1 MGSLVRKSASRWVSP
16 DAIARRHRLG
26 HNRKKG
32 RIGGMV
38 AAKAWIA
45 GTFDTKG
52 RELFYLRDC
61 LKAQGIASV
70 TVDLSTSAADADR
83 GTDLRPA
90 DIAAL
95 HPQGPS
101 AIFTGERGS
110 AVAAMAEA
118 FTRFILSRED
128 VGGLVSAG
136 GSGACSLATPAMRA
150 LPLGVPKLMVT
161 TMAAGDT
168 RIYVGSSDIALL
180 YPVTD
185 IAGLNRISAVILAK
199 AAGALAGMMKAA
211 PPANLAL
218 KPAIGLTMFGV
229 TTPCVQ
235 MVTAALEDRYD
246 CIVFHATGAGGRS
259 FEQLAAAGMFSGVI
273 DVTTTEIADE
283 IAGGVLT
290 AGPERLDAFA
300 SRAIPYVGS
309 LGAVD
314 MANFF
319 ARETVPP
326 ALALRQF
333 HVHNANVTLMR
344 TTPVE
349 NAAIGAFIAA
359 KLNRMKGP
367 VRFLIPEDG
376 VSALDAP
383 GKPFHDPEAM
393 RALTAALRENFVQS
407 AGHRLISLPLHI
419 NDPAFADALVAAFLE
434 LQQQ

>member
-1 MGSLVRKSASRWVSP
+1 
-16 DAIARRHRLG
+16 
-26 HNRKKG
+26 
-32 RIGGMV
+32 MV
-38 AAKAWIA
+38 AAKAYIC

-61 LKAQGIASV
+61 LKSQGIAAL
-70 TVDLSTSAADADR
+70 TVDLSPVDAAADR
-83 GTDLRPA
+83 GTDFKPS

-95 HPQGPS
+95 HPHGPS
-101 AIFTGERGS
+101 AVFTGERGT

-118 FTRFILSRED
+118 FTRFIIARDD

-168 RIYVGSSDIALL
+168 RVYVGSSDIALL

-199 AAGALAGMMKAA
+199 AAGALAGMMKAE

-259 FEQLAAAGMFSGVI
+259 FEQLAASGMFAGVI

-300 SRAIPYVGS
+300 ARAIPYVGA

-319 ARETVPP
+319 ARDTVPP
-326 ALALRQF
+326 ALAHRHF
-333 HVHNANVTLMR
+333 HIHNANVTLMR

-349 NAAIGAFIAA
+349 NSAIGAFIGA

-367 VRFLIPEDG
+367 VRFFIPEGG

-393 RALTAALRENFVQS
+393 QALVSALRGNFVET
-407 AGHRLISLPLHI
+407 ANHRLISLPLHI
-419 NDPAFADALVAAFLE
+419 NDPAFAAALVSSFLE
-434 LQQQ
+434 LQPQ

>member
-1 MGSLVRKSASRWVSP
+1 MA
-16 DAIARRHRLG
+16 
-26 HNRKKG
+26 
-32 RIGGMV
+32 
-38 AAKAWIA
+38 AAKAYIA

-61 LKAQGIASV
+61 LKAQGIAAL
-70 TVDLSTSAADADR
+70 TVDLSPADPAADR
-83 GTDLRPA
+83 GTDFKPA
-90 DIAAL
+90 GIASL

-101 AIFTGERGS
+101 AVFTGERGT

-118 FTRFILSRED
+118 FTRFILARND

-150 LPLGVPKLMVT
+150 LPLGLPKLMVT
-161 TMAAGDT
+161 TAASGDT
-168 RIYVGSSDIALL
+168 RVYVGSSDIAML

-185 IAGLNRISAVILAK
+185 IAGLNRISALILAK
-199 AAGALAGMMKAA
+199 AAGALAGMMRVT
-211 PPANLAL
+211 PPSGLAL
-218 KPAIGLTMFGV
+218 KAAIGLTMFGV

-259 FEQLAAAGMFSGVI
+259 FEQLAAAGMFAGVI

-283 IAGGVLT
+283 IAGGVLS
-290 AGPERLDAFA
+290 AGPERLDVFA
-300 SRAIPYVGS
+300 EHAIPYVGS
-309 LGAVD
+309 PGAVD

-326 ALALRQF
+326 ALAHRHF
-333 HVHNANVTLMR
+333 HIHNANVTLMR

-359 KLNRMKGP
+359 KLNQMKGP
-367 VRFLIPEDG
+367 VRFLIPEGG

-383 GKPFHDPEAM
+383 GRPFHDPEAM
-393 RALTAALRENFVQS
+393 QALIAALRGNFVETS
-407 AGHRLISLPLHI
+407 AHRLISLPLHI
-419 NDPAFADALVAAFLE
+419 NDPAFAAALVKSFLE
-434 LQQQ
+434 LQSQ